1 MVLTVQA
8 WPRAAAVSAE
18 AETVAF
24 RMGPPRDRMVLAVG
38 LIAAVL
44 STASTYYY
52 FRHHLILG
60 YQDSFSHLEIS
71 RRVVA
76 GLSPGIAQLG
86 GIWLPVPQLL
96 QDLFSWNDAL
106 YRTGLAGSAVSM
118 ACYVASTVLL
128 YRLIRVY
135 SGERKWPA
143 VAGAMVFATNV
154 NMLYQQST
162 SMDEL
167 PFYAFTIAV
176 IYYLV
181 KWGETKNP
189 TNLLA
194 ASIASMLAML
204 CRYEG
209 WFLAA
214 IYVICVMV
222 MALRSGYSWRDT
234 RGLAL
239 ASAIFGLLIPAGGWL
254 LYNYMIFRNPLNFA
268 YGPDSSA
275 AQMAARHITIN
286 IGNWPLTLKGY
297 GFAVC
302 SDLGLAVIM
311 LGVLG
316 LVVFLAAE
324 RFSARSVPALGL
336 LTIVPFF
343 LWTLEAGKEPL
354 SMPQQSGLLNY
365 RFGLVV
371 VIPAAILIGY
381 LTTRLP
387 GPVVFPAALASI
399 LVLAAISGQ
408 SFGRHQVVLATE
420 AAQDL
425 SAQQAQI
432 QAGNFLVQHTTG
444 LILIDIVQNERVGFD
459 VVDRT
464 IYDGTSE
471 AGTNQ
476 WAAALS
482 NPQAYGIRVIVMR
495 LPNPAE
501 PVDVV
506 YFTLHDPSRL
516 RSYRLIYH
524 SPSYL
529 IYGLSARLDQAA
541 GTQRVHSSAP
551 R

>member
-1 MVLTVQA
+1 MALTVQG
-8 WPRAAAVSAE
+8 WPRVLSSAAP
-18 AETVAF
+18 AETATT
-24 RMGPPRDRMVLAVG
+24 RMGPSRDLTTLAVG
-38 LIAAVL
+38 LVAAVL
-44 STASTYYY
+44 SIASTYYY
-52 FRHHLILG
+52 FRRHLILG

-118 ACYVASTVLL
+118 VCYVASTVLL
-128 YRLIRVY
+128 YRLIRIY

-154 NMLYQQST
+154 NVLYQQST

-167 PFYAFTIAV
+167 PFYAFTIAAV
-176 IYYLV
+176 YYLV
-181 KWGETKNP
+181 KWGETRNP
-189 TNLLA
+189 TDVLA
-194 ASIASMLAML
+194 ASIASMLAVL

-209 WFLAA
+209 WYLAA
-214 IYVICVMV
+214 VYVICVMV

-239 ASAIFGLLIPAGGWL
+239 ASAIFGLLIPTGGWL
-254 LYNYMIFRNPLNFA
+254 LYNFMIFNNPLNFEN
-268 YGPDSSA
+268 GPDSSA
-275 AQMAARHITIN
+275 AQMAERHIDIN
-286 IGNWPLTLKGY
+286 IGNWPLTLNGY
-297 GFAVC
+297 GYAVL
-302 SDLGLAVIM
+302 SNLGLAVIM
-311 LGVLG
+311 VAALG

-324 RFSARSVPALGL
+324 RFSARSVPVLGL

-371 VIPAAILIGY
+371 VIPGAILIGY
-381 LTTRLP
+381 LISRLR
-387 GPVVFPAALASI
+387 GPVVLPAALASI
-399 LVLAAISGQ
+399 LALAAMSGL

-432 QAGNFLVQHTTG
+432 QAGTFLAQHTTG
-444 LILIDIVQNERVGFD
+444 LILLDIVQNERVGFD

-464 IYDGTSE
+464 IYDGTRE
-471 AGTNQ
+471 AGTNR
-476 WAAALS
+476 WAAVLR

-501 PVDVV
+501 PVDVA
-506 YFTLHDPSRL
+506 YFALHDSPRL

-524 SPSYL
+524 SQAYL
-529 IYGLSARLDQAA
+529 IYGLSARIE
-541 GTQRVHSSAP
+541 P
-551 R
+551 RRG

>member
-1 MVLTVQA
+1 M
-8 WPRAAAVSAE
+8 
-18 AETVAF
+18 AF

-38 LIAAVL
+38 FIAAVL

-52 FRHHLILG
+52 FRRHLILG

-86 GIWLPVPQLL
+86 GIWLPVPQIL
-96 QDLFSWNDAL
+96 QDLFSWNDTL
-106 YRTGLAGSAVSM
+106 YRTGLAGSAISM
-118 ACYVASTVLL
+118 AGYVASTVLL

-135 SGERKWPA
+135 SREHKWPA

-154 NMLYQQST
+154 NVLYQQST

-167 PFYAFTIAV
+167 PFYAFTIAAV
-176 IYYLV
+176 YYLV

-194 ASIASMLAML
+194 ASTASMLAVL

-214 IYVICVMV
+214 IYVICVMA
-222 MALRSGYSWRDT
+222 MALRLGYSWRDT

-239 ASAIFGLLIPAGGWL
+239 ASATFGLLIPIGGWL
-254 LYNYMIFRNPLNFA
+254 LYDYVIFNNPLNFLD
-268 YGPDSSA
+268 GPDSSA
-275 AQMAARHITIN
+275 AQMAERHIDIN
-286 IGNWPLTLKGY
+286 IGNWPLTLRGY
-297 GFAVC
+297 GYAVR

-311 LGVLG
+311 VAALG

-324 RFSARSVPALGL
+324 RFSARSVPVLGL

-354 SMPQQSGLLNY
+354 NMPQQSGLTNY
-365 RFGLVV
+365 RFGLVA

-387 GPVVFPAALASI
+387 GRVVLPAALAS
-399 LVLAAISGQ
+399 VLALAALSGQ

-444 LILIDIVQNERVGFD
+444 LILMDIVQNERVGFD

-464 IYDGTSE
+464 IYDGTRE

-476 WAAALS
+476 WAAVLR

-495 LPNPAE
+495 LPNPAD

-506 YFTLHDPSRL
+506 YFTWHDSPRL
-516 RSYRLIYH
+516 RSYRLIYQ

-529 IYGLSARLDQAA
+529 IYGLPARLDP
-541 GTQRVHSSAP
+541 GHR
-551 R
+551 

>member
-1 MVLTVQA
+1 MTVQA
-8 WPRAAAVSAE
+8 WPRVPPSSAE
-18 AETVAF
+18 AETAVVPM
-24 RMGPPRDRMVLAVG
+24 RSLRDRMVLAVG

-44 STASTYYY
+44 SIASTYYY

-86 GIWLPVPQLL
+86 GIWLPVPPIL
-96 QDLFSWNDAL
+96 QDVFSWNAVL

-118 ACYVASTVLL
+118 TCYVASTVLL

-167 PFYAFTIAV
+167 PFYLFTIAAV
-176 IYYLV
+176 YYLV

-194 ASIASMLAML
+194 ASIASMLAIL

-214 IYVICVMV
+214 IYVTCVMA
-222 MALRSGYSWRDT
+222 MALRFGYSWRDT

-239 ASAIFGLLIPAGGWL
+239 ASAIFGLLIPMGGWL
-254 LYNYMIFRNPLNFA
+254 LYNYMIFNNPLNFI
-268 YGPDSSA
+268 YGPDSSV
-275 AQMAARHITIN
+275 AQMAARRIDIN
-286 IGNWPLTLKGY
+286 SGNWPLTVKGY
-297 GFAVC
+297 GYAVR
-302 SDLGLAVIM
+302 SDLGLAVII
-311 LGVLG
+311 VAALG

-324 RFSARSVPALGL
+324 RFSARSVPVLGL

-343 LWTLEAGKEPL
+343 VWTLEAAKEPM

-381 LTTRLP
+381 LTARLP
-387 GPVVFPAALASI
+387 GRVVLPAALAGI
-399 LVLAAISGQ
+399 LALTAISGQ

-420 AAQDL
+420 AGQDL
-425 SAQQAQI
+425 WAQRAQI

-444 LILIDIVQNERVGFD
+444 LILLDIVGNERVGFD
-459 VVDRT
+459 VADRT
-464 IYDGTSE
+464 IYDGTRES
-471 AGTNQ
+471 GRNR
-476 WAAALS
+476 WAAVLT

-495 LPNPAE
+495 LSDPVLPA
-501 PVDVV
+501 DVV
-506 YFTLHDPSRL
+506 YFALHDSPRL

-529 IYGLSARLDQAA
+529 IYGLPTPA
-541 GTQRVHSSAP
+541 
-551 R
+551 

>member
-1 MVLTVQA
+1 MVLIVQTL
-8 WPRAAAVSAE
+8 PRATMTPAE
-18 AETVAF
+18 AQTMAIPM
-24 RMGPPRDRMVLAVG
+24 RPAPDRTALAVG
-38 LIAAVL
+38 LVAALL
-44 STASTYYY
+44 STVSTYYY

-71 RRVVA
+71 RRVVT
-76 GLSPGIAQLG
+76 GLSAGIAQLG

-96 QDLFSWNDAL
+96 QGLFSWNDAL

-118 ACYVASTVLL
+118 VSYVASTVLL

-154 NMLYQQST
+154 NVLYQQST

-167 PFYAFTIAV
+167 PFYAFTIAAV
-176 IYYLV
+176 YYLV

-189 TNLLA
+189 TNLLP

-214 IYVICVMV
+214 VYVICVIV
-222 MALRSGYSWRDT
+222 MALRFGFSWRDA

-239 ASAIFGLLIPAGGWL
+239 SSAIFGLLIPAGGWL
-254 LYNYMIFRNPLNFA
+254 LYNYMIFNNPLNFEG
-268 YGPDSSA
+268 GPDSSA
-275 AQMAARHITIN
+275 AQMAERHIDIN
-286 IGNWPLTLKGY
+286 IGNWPLTLRGY
-297 GFAVC
+297 DYAVR
-302 SDLGLAVIM
+302 SDLGLAVIA
-311 LGVLG
+311 VAALG

-324 RFSARSVPALGL
+324 RFSARSVPVLGL

-343 LWTLEAGKEPL
+343 LWTLEAGIEPL
-354 SMPQQSGLLNY
+354 SMPQQSGLTNY

-371 VIPAAILIGY
+371 TIPAALLIGY
-381 LTTRLP
+381 LTARLP
-387 GPVVFPAALASI
+387 GPVVLPATLASI
-399 LVLAAISGQ
+399 LALVAISGQ

-432 QAGNFLVQHTTG
+432 QTGNFLVQHTTG
-444 LILIDIVQNERVGFD
+444 LILLDIVRNERLGFD

-464 IYDGTSE
+464 IYDGSRE

-476 WAAALS
+476 WAAVLQ

-501 PVDVV
+501 PVDVA
-506 YFTLHDPSRL
+506 YFALHDSPRL

-524 SPSYL
+524 SPTYL
-529 IYGLSARLDQAA
+529 IYGLSARLD
-541 GTQRVHSSAP
+541 P
-551 R
+551 RRR

>member
-1 MVLTVQA
+1 MALMVQA
-8 WPRAAAVSAE
+8 FPRA
-18 AETVAF
+18 TVASGGAE
-24 RMGPPRDRMVLAVG
+24 RMAVRVGLPRDRTVLAVG
-38 LIAAVL
+38 LISAVL
-44 STASTYYY
+44 SIASTYYY

-71 RRVVA
+71 RRVVT

-86 GIWLPVPQLL
+86 GVWLPLPPIL
-96 QDLFSWNDAL
+96 QALFSWNDAL

-118 ACYVASTVLL
+118 ASYVASTVLL

-135 SGERKWPA
+135 SGERRWPA

-154 NMLYQQST
+154 NVLYQQST

-167 PFYAFTIAV
+167 PFYAFTIAAV
-176 IYYLV
+176 YYLV

-189 TNLLA
+189 TNLLP

-214 IYVICVMV
+214 VYVACVIV
-222 MALRSGYSWRDT
+222 MALRFGFSWRDT

-239 ASAIFGLLIPAGGWL
+239 SSAIFGLLIPMGGWL
-254 LYNYMIFRNPLNFA
+254 LYNFMIFSNPLNFE
-268 YGPDSSA
+268 YGPDSSV
-275 AQMAARHITIN
+275 AQIANKHNVIN

-297 GFAVC
+297 GYAAR
-302 SDLGLAVIM
+302 SDLGLAVIA
-311 LGVLG
+311 VAALG

-324 RFSARSVPALGL
+324 RFSARSVPVLGL

-343 LWTLEAGKEPL
+343 FWTLEAGMEPL
-354 SMPQQSGLLNY
+354 SMPQQGGLLNY

-371 VIPAAILIGY
+371 VLPAALLIGY
-381 LTTRLP
+381 LTARLP
-387 GPVVFPAALASI
+387 APVVLPVALAI
-399 LVLAAISGQ
+399 MVALAAISGQ

-425 SAQQAQI
+425 SAQQEQI
-432 QAGNFLVQHTTG
+432 RAGNFLVQHTTG
-444 LILIDIVQNERVGFD
+444 LILLDIVQNERVGFD

-464 IYDGTSE
+464 IYNGSRE

-476 WAAALS
+476 WAAVLR
-482 NPQAYGIRVIVMR
+482 NPLAYGIRVIVMR

-501 PVDVV
+501 PVDAV
-506 YFTLHDPSRL
+506 YFALRDSPRL

-529 IYGLSARLDQAA
+529 IYGLSARLD
-541 GTQRVHSSAP
+541 P
-551 R
+551 RHG

>member
-1 MVLTVQA
+1 MALTVHTF
-8 WPRAAAVSAE
+8 PRA
-18 AETVAF
+18 TVASVKAERVAI
-24 RMGPPRDRMVLAVG
+24 RMAPPRDGMVLAVG
-38 LIAAVL
+38 LIAA
-44 STASTYYY
+44 TYYY

-60 YQDSFSHLEIS
+60 YQDSFSHLEVS
-71 RRVVA
+71 RRVAA

-96 QDLFSWNDAL
+96 QGLLSWNDVL

-118 ACYVASTVLL
+118 ACFVASTVLL

-154 NMLYQQST
+154 NVLYQQST

-167 PFYAFTIAV
+167 PFYAFTIAAV
-176 IYYLV
+176 YYLV
-181 KWGETKNP
+181 KWGETKDP
-189 TNLLA
+189 TNLLP
-194 ASIASMLAML
+194 ASIASMLAVL

-214 IYVICVMV
+214 IYVICVIV
-222 MALRSGYSWRDT
+222 MALRFGYSWRDT

-239 ASAIFGLLIPAGGWL
+239 SHAIFGLLIPMSGWL
-254 LYNYMIFRNPLNFA
+254 LYNYLIFNNPLNFEN
-268 YGPDSSA
+268 GPDSSA
-275 AQMAARHITIN
+275 AQMAQRHIDIN
-286 IGNWPLTLKGY
+286 IGNWPLTFKGY
-297 GFAVC
+297 GYAVR

-311 LGVLG
+311 IAALG
-316 LVVFLAAE
+316 LVVFLVAE
-324 RFSARSVPALGL
+324 RFSARSTPVLGL

-343 LWTLEAGKEPL
+343 LWTLEAGMEPL
-354 SMPQQSGLLNY
+354 SMPQQSGLTNY

-371 VIPAAILIGY
+371 AIPAAPLIGY
-381 LTTRLP
+381 LITRLP
-387 GPVVFPAALASI
+387 GPAVLPAALAGI
-399 LVLAAISGQ
+399 LTLALISGQ

-432 QAGNFLVQHTTG
+432 LAGNFLMKHTTG
-444 LILIDIVQNERVGFD
+444 LILLDIVRNERVGFD
-459 VVDRT
+459 VADRT
-464 IYDGTSE
+464 TYDGTRE
-471 AGTNQ
+471 GGTNQ
-476 WAAALS
+476 WAAVLK

-495 LPNPAE
+495 LPNPAD

-506 YFTLHDPSRL
+506 YSALHDSPRL
-516 RSYRLIYH
+516 KSYRLIYH

-529 IYGLSARLDQAA
+529 IYGLSARLD
-541 GTQRVHSSAP
+541 P
-551 R
+551 RRG

>member
-8 WPRAAAVSAE
+8 WPRATSSSAG
-18 AETVAF
+18 AGTMAI
-24 RMGPPRDRMVLAVG
+24 RTGPPRDRMVLAVG

-86 GIWLPVPQLL
+86 GVWLPVPQILE
-96 QDLFSWNDAL
+96 DLFSWNDVL

-118 ACYVASTVLL
+118 AGYVASAVLL

-154 NMLYQQST
+154 NVLYQQST

-189 TNLLA
+189 TNLLS
-194 ASIASMLAML
+194 ASIASMLAVL

-209 WFLAA
+209 WFLAV

-239 ASAIFGLLIPAGGWL
+239 ASAIFGLLIPMGGWL
-254 LYNYMIFRNPLNFA
+254 LYNYMIFNNPLNFEN
-268 YGPDSSA
+268 GPDSSA
-275 AQMAARHITIN
+275 AQMAERHIDIN

-297 GFAVC
+297 GYAVS

-311 LGVLG
+311 VGVLG

-324 RFSARSVPALGL
+324 RFSARSVPVLGL

-354 SMPQQSGLLNY
+354 SMPQQSGLTNY

-381 LTTRLP
+381 LTSRLP
-387 GPVVFPAALASI
+387 GPVVLPAALASI
-399 LVLAAISGQ
+399 LTLAAISGQ

-444 LILIDIVQNERVGFD
+444 LILLDIVQNERVGFD
-459 VVDRT
+459 VADRT
-464 IYDGTSE
+464 IYDGTRE

-476 WAAALS
+476 WAAVLR

-495 LPNPAE
+495 LPNPAD
-501 PVDVV
+501 PVDVA
-506 YFTLHDPSRL
+506 YFALHDSPRL

-529 IYGLSARLDQAA
+529 IYGLPARLD
-541 GTQRVHSSAP
+541 P
-551 R
+551 RHG

>member
-1 MVLTVQA
+1 MALTVQA
-8 WPRAAAVSAE
+8 WPRVVSSAAP
-18 AETVAF
+18 AETATA
-24 RMGPPRDRMVLAVG
+24 RMGPSRDRTTLAVG
-38 LIAAVL
+38 VVAAVL

-52 FRHHLILG
+52 FRRHLILG

-118 ACYVASTVLL
+118 VCYVASTVLL
-128 YRLIRVY
+128 YRLIRIY

-154 NMLYQQST
+154 NVLYQQST

-176 IYYLV
+176 VYYLV
-181 KWGETKNP
+181 KWGETRNP
-189 TNLLA
+189 TDLLA
-194 ASIASMLAML
+194 ASIASMLAVL

-214 IYVICVMV
+214 VYVICVMA

-239 ASAIFGLLIPAGGWL
+239 ASAIFGLLIPTGGWL
-254 LYNYMIFRNPLNFA
+254 LYNFMIFNNPLNFEN
-268 YGPDSSA
+268 GPDSSA
-275 AQMAARHITIN
+275 AQMAERHIDIN
-286 IGNWPLTLKGY
+286 IGNWPLTFNGY
-297 GFAVC
+297 GYAVR

-311 LGVLG
+311 VAALG

-324 RFSARSVPALGL
+324 RFSARSVPVLGL

-343 LWTLEAGKEPL
+343 LWTLEAGMEPL
-354 SMPQQSGLLNY
+354 SMPQQNGLLNY

-381 LTTRLP
+381 LTAKLP
-387 GPVVFPAALASI
+387 GPVVLPVALASI
-399 LVLAAISGQ
+399 LALAAMSGQ

-432 QAGNFLVQHTTG
+432 QAGTFLVQHTTG
-444 LILIDIVQNERVGFD
+444 LILLDIVQNERVGFD

-464 IYDGTSE
+464 IYDGTRE
-471 AGTNQ
+471 AGTNR
-476 WAAALS
+476 WAAVLR
-482 NPQAYGIRVIVMR
+482 NPRAYGIRVIVMR

-506 YFTLHDPSRL
+506 YYALHDSPRL
-516 RSYRLIYH
+516 RPYRLIYH
-524 SPSYL
+524 SPAYL
-529 IYGLSARLDQAA
+529 IYGLSARLD
-541 GTQRVHSSAP
+541 P
-551 R
+551 RRG

>member
-8 WPRAAAVSAE
+8 WPRATAASAE
-18 AETVAF
+18 AEMMAVRT
-24 RMGPPRDRMVLAVG
+24 GPPRDRMVLAVG

-44 STASTYYY
+44 SIASTYYY

-71 RRVVA
+71 RRVAA

-96 QDLFSWNDAL
+96 QDLFSWNDLL
-106 YRTGLAGSAVSM
+106 YQTGLAGSAVSM
-118 ACYVASTVLL
+118 ACFVASTVLL

-143 VAGAMVFATNV
+143 VTGAMVFATNV
-154 NMLYQQST
+154 NVLYQQST

-167 PFYAFTIAV
+167 PFYAFTSVA

-189 TNLLA
+189 TNLLP
-194 ASIASMLAML
+194 ASVASMLAVL

-214 IYVICVMV
+214 VYFVCVIV
-222 MALRSGYSWRDT
+222 MALRFGYSWRDA

-239 ASAIFGLLIPAGGWL
+239 SHAIFGLLIPMSAWL
-254 LYNYMIFRNPLNFA
+254 LYNYLIFGNPLNFEN
-268 YGPDSSA
+268 GPASSA
-275 AQMAARHITIN
+275 AQMAERHIDIN
-286 IGNWPLTLKGY
+286 IGNWPLTLEGY
-297 GFAVC
+297 SYAVS
-302 SDLGLAVIM
+302 SDLGLAVIA
-311 LGVLG
+311 VAALG
-316 LVVFLAAE
+316 LVVFLVAE
-324 RFSARSVPALGL
+324 RFSARSVPVLGL
-336 LTIVPFF
+336 LAIVPFF
-343 LWTLEAGKEPL
+343 LWTLEAGIEPL
-354 SMPQQSGLLNY
+354 SMPQQSGLTNY

-381 LTTRLP
+381 LITRLP
-387 GPVVFPAALASI
+387 RLAVLPAALAS
-399 LVLAAISGQ
+399 VAALALISGQ

-420 AAQDL
+420 AGQDL

-432 QAGNFLVQHTTG
+432 QAGNFLMKHTTG
-444 LILIDIVQNERVGFD
+444 LILLDIVQNERAGFD

-464 IYDGTSE
+464 IYDGTRE
-471 AGTNQ
+471 AGINQ
-476 WAAALS
+476 WAAVLRD
-482 NPQAYGIRVIVMR
+482 PQAYGIRVIVMR

-506 YFTLHDPSRL
+506 YSALRDSPRL
-516 RSYRLIYH
+516 KSYRLIYH

-529 IYGLSARLDQAA
+529 IYGLSARLD
-541 GTQRVHSSAP
+541 P
-551 R
+551 RHG

>member
-1 MVLTVQA
+1 MVQA
-8 WPRAAAVSAE
+8 FPHA
-18 AETVAF
+18 TVASAGAE
-24 RMGPPRDRMVLAVG
+24 RMAIRVGLPRDRMLLAVG
-38 LIAAVL
+38 LISAVL
-44 STASTYYY
+44 SIASTYYY

-71 RRVVA
+71 RRVVT
-76 GLSPGIAQLG
+76 GLSAGIAQLG

-96 QDLFSWNDAL
+96 QGLFSWNDAL

-118 ACYVASTVLL
+118 TSYVASTVLL

-135 SGERKWPA
+135 SGERKWSA

-154 NMLYQQST
+154 NVLYQQST

-167 PFYAFTIAV
+167 PFYAFTIATA
-176 IYYLV
+176 YYLV

-189 TNLLA
+189 TNLLP

-209 WFLAA
+209 WFLATV
-214 IYVICVMV
+214 YVICVIV
-222 MALRSGYSWRDT
+222 MALRFGFSWRDA

-239 ASAIFGLLIPAGGWL
+239 SSAIFGLLIPAGGWL
-254 LYNYMIFRNPLNFA
+254 LYNYMIFNNPLNFED
-268 YGPDSSA
+268 GPDSSA
-275 AQMAARHITIN
+275 AQMAERHIDIN
-286 IGNWPLTLKGY
+286 IGNWPLTLRGY
-297 GFAVC
+297 DYAVR
-302 SDLGLAVIM
+302 SDLGLAVIA
-311 LGVLG
+311 VAALG

-324 RFSARSVPALGL
+324 RFSARSVPVLGL

-343 LWTLEAGKEPL
+343 LWTLEAGMEPL
-354 SMPQQSGLLNY
+354 SMPQQSGLTNY
-365 RFGLVV
+365 RFGLFVT
-371 VIPAAILIGY
+371 IPAALLIGY
-381 LTTRLP
+381 LISRLP
-387 GPVVFPAALASI
+387 GPVVLPATLASI
-399 LVLAAISGQ
+399 LALATISGQ

-432 QAGNFLVQHTTG
+432 QTGNFLVQHTTG
-444 LILIDIVQNERVGFD
+444 LILLDIVRNERLGFD

-464 IYDGTSE
+464 IYDGSRE

-476 WAAALS
+476 WAAVLQ
-482 NPQAYGIRVIVMR
+482 NPPAYGIRVIVMR

-506 YFTLHDPSRL
+506 YSTLHDSPRL
-516 RSYRLIYH
+516 KSYRLIYH

-529 IYGLSARLDQAA
+529 IYGLSARPA
-541 GTQRVHSSAP
+541 T
-551 R
+551 